1 MAAASDYLE
10 AALLDATLRATSYT
24 SPSTVYLALY
34 TSDPGDDNSGTECSG
49 TGYARQSVA
58 FSRTGATASN
68 SAAVEFPTAGGAWGT
83 ITHFGVLDAATSGNL
98 LYHGALTTSR
108 AITSGDIFR
117 VPSGDLDITCA

>member
-58 FSRTGATASN
+58 FSRSGATASN

>member
-24 SPSTVYLALY
+24 SPTTVYLALY

-49 TGYARQSVA
+49 TSYARQSVS
-58 FSRTGATASN
+58 FSRSGATASN

-117 VPSGDLDITCA
+117 VPTGDLDITCA

>member
-24 SPSTVYLALY
+24 SPTTVYLALY
-34 TSDPGDDNSGTECSG
+34 TSAPGDDNSGTECSG

-58 FSRTGATASN
+58 FSRSGSTASN

-117 VPSGDLDITCA
+117 VPTGDLDITCA

>member
-58 FSRTGATASN
+58 FSRSGSTASN

-117 VPSGDLDITCA
+117 VPTGDLDITCA

>member
-58 FSRTGATASN
+58 FSRSGSTASN

-83 ITHFGVLDAATSGNL
+83 ITHFGVLDADTSGNL

-117 VPSGDLDITCA
+117 VPTGDLDITCA

>member
-117 VPSGDLDITCA
+117 VPTGDLDITCA

>member
-58 FSRTGATASN
+58 FSRSGATASN

-117 VPSGDLDITCA
+117 VPTGDLDITCA

>member
-58 FSRTGATASN
+58 FSRSGSTASN

-83 ITHFGVLDAATSGNL
+83 ITHFGVLDAASSGNL

-117 VPSGDLDITCA
+117 VPTGDLDITCA

>member
-24 SPSTVYLALY
+24 SPTTVYLALY

-58 FSRTGATASN
+58 FSRSGSTASN

-117 VPSGDLDITCA
+117 VPTGDLDITCA

>member
-49 TGYARQSVA
+49 T
-58 FSRTGATASN
+58 
-68 SAAVEFPTAGGAWGT
+68 

-117 VPSGDLDITCA
+117 VPTGDLDITCA

>member
-49 TGYARQSVA
+49 TSYARQSVA
-58 FSRTGATASN
+58 FSRSGATASN

-117 VPSGDLDITCA
+117 VPTGDLDITCA

>member
-49 TGYARQSVA
+49 SAYARQSVA

-68 SAAVEFPTAGGAWGT
+68 TSAVEFPTAGGAWGT
-83 ITHFGVLDAATSGNL
+83 ITHFGVLDALNSGNL
-98 LYHGALTTSR
+98 LYHGALTASK
-108 AITSGDIFR
+108 AITTGDIFR
-117 VPSGDLDITCA
+117 VPAGDLDITMA

>member
-24 SPSTVYLALY
+24 SPSAVYLALY

-49 TGYARQSVA
+49 TAYARQSVA
-58 FSRTGATASN
+58 FSRSGATASN

-83 ITHFGVLDAATSGNL
+83 ITHFGVLDATTSGNL

-117 VPSGDLDITCA
+117 VPTGDLDITCA